1 METLTFQIL
10 KTMGRWSVVL
20 LLFGTQVAN
29 AQGSLAGAA
38 DSIWH
43 NALFIFSICFFIA
56 GFVFLLMMKAREEH
70 KNKVRDRY
78 LRHRHSVNVKH

>member
-20 LLFGTQVAN
+20 FLFGAQAAN
-29 AQGSLAGAA
+29 AQGYSPAT

-56 GFVFLLMMKAREEH
+56 GFAFLLMMKAREDH
-70 KNKVRDRY
+70 KNKIRDRY
-78 LRHRHSVNVKH
+78 LRHRHSVHVKH

>member
-1 METLTFQIL
+1 METLSIQIL

-20 LLFGTQVAN
+20 LLLCSNAAN
-29 AQGSLAGAA
+29 AQESFTTHGP

-56 GFVFLLMMKAREEH
+56 GFVFLLMMKVREDN
-70 KNKVRDRY
+70 KAKVRGRY
-78 LRHRHSVNVKH
+78 LRHRHHYKH